1 MSGKVWTKGNPSIAI
16 QTHDDKFHWNPYL
29 EVQQLERQMNTPLAA
44 FWWEEVEGA
53 LAMKWEWVPWSWGF
67 INGTI
72 CKYRVERYKFN
83 RWSSFSYFVW
93 QVGGQQFELVM
104 SLHITNHTED
114 RNVEKKKLP
123 NDVVRRNEIWTIW
136 SQLAEQYSWREKLC
150 PWGTEELNVAMYC
163 TAQYYIHSIGYWMNR
178 PTMYVGLN
186 PLKFIMVSS

>member
-16 QTHDDKFHWNPYL
+16 QTYDDKFHWNPYL

-114 RNVEKKKLP
+114 RNVEKKSCPMMWWEGMKFERY
-123 NDVVRRNEIWTIW
+123 DH
-136 SQLAEQYSWREKLC
+136 SWPSNILEEKNYVHGVLKNWMLQC
-150 PWGTEELNVAMYC
+150 I
-163 TAQYYIHSIGYWMNR
+163 AQHSIIYTLSGIEWTDPQCMS
-178 PTMYVGLN
+178 V
-186 PLKFIMVSS
+186 